1 MCWRLA
7 MLGLLVAISAQ
18 AQSGGDSDWAADE
31 AVLREQ
37 KLPTKGADLLQILR
51 DRTPSLQTAEQFH
64 KNVALLKAA
73 PYGQR
78 VKATDELL
86 KMGPLIR
93 PLLENM
99 LLESKIDPE
108 TDSRLR
114 LVLERFP
121 AEKDIV
127 AVTSTAR
134 LLQRDKPADSL
145 PVLLDFVPHAAN
157 ESVRQE
163 VQRAINATGFSDKEP
178 APLLIESLK
187 DSNPARRAA
196 AAEVLLRVAGAA
208 AKDKVELLK
217 KDDHPQ
223 VRYQIGLALVEK
235 NDKAGLPLLIQAVA
249 ELPPDAVDAA
259 LDLLY
264 RAAGEDA
271 PSVAYDGKKNA
282 AACSAAWT
290 KWHDKHHETL
300 DLAKQLAKSDLGFT
314 VITSTMLGVKAG
326 KVNNSSQV
334 FELGAGP
341 ERARRWEFDGP
352 RYPVDV
358 QIVGPD
364 RLLVA
369 EYIDNRVTE
378 RDFKGKILK
387 TFPAQLATGCQ
398 RLANGQTL
406 IVSRQILK
414 IVDREGKETFSWA
427 PQPFNIAAGYGLRNG
442 QVAVATSD
450 GRCRLLDPQGRE
462 LKSIQVG
469 PIYIMGGSIEV
480 LSNGHILAPLYSQ
493 NSVAEFDWTGNK
505 LWQAQVVR
513 PTSATRLANG
523 NTLVTCGMTMPGRV
537 LEIDKNGKEV
547 WSLAVEGRYVCA
559 RRR

>member
-1 MCWRLA
+1 MLA
-7 MLGLLVAISAQ
+7 ACHARFARRDHAQ

-196 AAEVLLRVAGAA
+196 AAECFCVS
-208 AKDKVELLK
+208 
-217 KDDHPQ
+217 P
-223 VRYQIGLALVEK
+223 
-235 NDKAGLPLLIQAVA
+235 GLPPRI
-249 ELPPDAVDAA
+249 
-259 LDLLY
+259 
-264 RAAGEDA
+264 R
-271 PSVAYDGKKNA
+271 SN
-282 AACSAAWT
+282 CSR
-290 KWHDKHHETL
+290 KMIIRK
-300 DLAKQLAKSDLGFT
+300 
-314 VITSTMLGVKAG
+314 
-326 KVNNSSQV
+326 
-334 FELGAGP
+334 
-341 ERARRWEFDGP
+341 
-352 RYPVDV
+352 
-358 QIVGPD
+358 
-364 RLLVA
+364 
-369 EYIDNRVTE
+369 
-378 RDFKGKILK
+378 
-387 TFPAQLATGCQ
+387 C
-398 RLANGQTL
+398 
-406 IVSRQILK
+406 
-414 IVDREGKETFSWA
+414 
-427 PQPFNIAAGYGLRNG
+427 
-442 QVAVATSD
+442 
-450 GRCRLLDPQGRE
+450 
-462 LKSIQVG
+462 
-469 PIYIMGGSIEV
+469 
-480 LSNGHILAPLYSQ
+480 
-493 NSVAEFDWTGNK
+493 
-505 LWQAQVVR
+505 
-513 PTSATRLANG
+513 ATRS
-523 NTLVTCGMTMPGRV
+523 
-537 LEIDKNGKEV
+537 V
-547 WSLAVEGRYVCA
+547 WPWS
-559 RRR
+559 RRTTRLGCPS